1 MSIRVSHW
9 AWSVALPP
17 TSKLL
22 LMALADI
29 ADDVGACWPS
39 HPALAAKCNLSDR
52 TVRRVLILLQ
62 TQQLVFIEPRFK
74 TNGSRT
80 SNRYR
85 LAIDTP
91 QDNLSGATAIHGRG
105 VRSGRP
111 PTKGAS
117 LWADPPA
124 LEASLPMSRA
134 ARPLTSNTRGRGST
148 LASARSPK
156 MTQRPGSGGKS
167 TPCAR
172 PSYSAIVLSELSAK
186 QRSVT

>member
-91 QDNLSGATAIHGRG
+91 QDNLAGAPAIHGREE
-105 VRSGRP
+105 VVDDHAPR
-111 PTKGAS
+111 T
-117 LWADPPA
+117 
-124 LEASLPMSRA
+124 
-134 ARPLTSNTRGRGST
+134 PLARGRGHPCPGAPDTGVLVTTTESST
-148 LASARSPK
+148 EPSQPLPPAPDRTLESDAAGGSSDLFQPK
-156 MTQRPGSGGKS
+156 DLTPGQRQALRDRL
-167 TPCAR
+167 T
-172 PSYSAIVLSELSAK
+172 
-186 QRSVT
+186 